1 MNEDCKI
8 IVNKKIQICTIYHI
22 FCVNCYSE
30 IINPNLIMKKFLI
43 VAVILYSFVSFAQIK
58 VLETVP
64 VEKLGKV
71 NNNYIQ
77 KIGDE
82 YTVYYTSIQNDEE
95 GPSIKKFTFKNVN
108 NDYNSL
114 YTIIMNGFT
123 ASPLYDIKLEL
134 PNNYIWLHYTGSVL
148 PEKSTVQFMVSAKDA
163 TSVTSSVSEPLVKDQ
178 INKLFQK

>member
-1 MNEDCKI
+1 MKKI
-8 IVNKKIQICTIYHI
+8 ITLATLFFSV
-22 FCVNCYSE
+22 
-30 IINPNLIMKKFLI
+30 
-43 VAVILYSFVSFAQIK
+43 VSFAQIK

-82 YTVYYTSIQNDEE
+82 YTVYYTSIQNDDDSS
-95 GPSIKKFTFKNVN
+95 PIRKFSFKNVN

-114 YTIIMNGFT
+114 YSIIMGGFS

-148 PEKSTVQFMVSAKDA
+148 PEKATVQFMVSSKEASSA
-163 TSVTSSVSEPLVKDQ
+163 TSSVSEPFVKDQ

>member
-1 MNEDCKI
+1 MKRI
-8 IVNKKIQICTIYHI
+8 ITI
-22 FCVNCYSE
+22 
-30 IINPNLIMKKFLI
+30 
-43 VAVILYSFVSFAQIK
+43 AILFVSCASFAQIK

-82 YTVYYTSIQNDEE
+82 YTVYYTSIQNEDE
-95 GPSIKKFTFKNVN
+95 SSSLRKFAFKNIN
-108 NDYNSL
+108 NDYANL
-114 YTIIMNGFT
+114 YNIIMNGFT

-134 PNNYIWLHYTGSVL
+134 PNNYIWLHYTGSVS
-148 PEKSTVQFMVSAKDA
+148 PDKATVQFMVSSKDA
-163 TSVTSSVSEPLVKDQ
+163 TSVTSSISEPLIKDQ

>member
-1 MNEDCKI
+1 MKRI
-8 IVNKKIQICTIYHI
+8 ITT
-22 FCVNCYSE
+22 
-30 IINPNLIMKKFLI
+30 
-43 VAVILYSFVSFAQIK
+43 AILLFSVVSFAQIK

-82 YTVYYTSIQNDEE
+82 YTVYYTSIQNDDD
-95 GPSIKKFTFKNVN
+95 SSSLRKFAFKNVN

-114 YTIIMNGFT
+114 YNIIMGGFT
-123 ASPLYDIKLEL
+123 ANPLYDIKLEL
-134 PNNYIWLHYTGSVL
+134 PNNYIWLHYTGSVI
-148 PEKSTVQFMVSAKDA
+148 PEKSTVQFMVSSKEASA
-163 TSVTSSVSEPLVKDQ
+163 ATSSVSEPFVKDQ

>member
-1 MNEDCKI
+1 MKKI
-8 IVNKKIQICTIYHI
+8 ITI
-22 FCVNCYSE
+22 
-30 IINPNLIMKKFLI
+30 
-43 VAVILYSFVSFAQIK
+43 AVLLFSFVSFAQIK

-64 VEKLGKV
+64 VERLGKV

-82 YTVYYTSIQNDEE
+82 YTVYYTSIQNDDD
-95 GPSIKKFTFKNVN
+95 SSTLRKFSFRNLN
-108 NDYNSL
+108 NDYASL

-134 PNNYIWLHYTGSVL
+134 PNNYIWLHYTGSAL
-148 PEKSTVQFMVSAKDA
+148 PEKATVQFMVSSKETASA
-163 TSVTSSVSEPLVKDQ
+163 TSSVSEPFVKDQ

>member
-1 MNEDCKI
+1 MKKI
-8 IVNKKIQICTIYHI
+8 ITLATLFFSV
-22 FCVNCYSE
+22 
-30 IINPNLIMKKFLI
+30 
-43 VAVILYSFVSFAQIK
+43 VSFAQIK

-82 YTVYYTSIQNDEE
+82 YTVYYTSIQNDDDSS
-95 GPSIKKFTFKNVN
+95 PIRKFSFKNVN

-114 YTIIMNGFT
+114 YNIIMGGFT

-148 PEKSTVQFMVSAKDA
+148 PEKATVQFMVSSKEAA
-163 TSVTSSVSEPLVKDQ
+163 SATSSVSEPFVKDQ

>member
-1 MNEDCKI
+1 MKKI
-8 IVNKKIQICTIYHI
+8 IT
-22 FCVNCYSE
+22 
-30 IINPNLIMKKFLI
+30 L
-43 VAVILYSFVSFAQIK
+43 AVLLFSFVSFAQIK

-82 YTVYYTSIQNDEE
+82 YTVYYTSIVSDDDE
-95 GPSIKKFTFKNVN
+95 SSSLRKFSFKNVN
-108 NDYNSL
+108 NDYASL
-114 YTIIMNGFT
+114 YNIIMNGFNAT
-123 ASPLYDIKLEL
+123 PLYDIKLEL

-148 PEKSTVQFMVSAKDA
+148 PEKATVQFMVSSKDA
-163 TSVTSSVSEPLVKDQ
+163 SSGSSNVSEPFVKDQ

>member
-1 MNEDCKI
+1 MKKI
-8 IVNKKIQICTIYHI
+8 IT
-22 FCVNCYSE
+22 
-30 IINPNLIMKKFLI
+30 L
-43 VAVILYSFVSFAQIK
+43 AVLFFSFVSFAQIK

-82 YTVYYTSIQNDEE
+82 YTVYYTSIVSDDDD
-95 GPSIKKFTFKNVN
+95 SSSLRKFSFKNVN
-108 NDYNSL
+108 NDYASL
-114 YTIIMNGFT
+114 YHIIMNGFNAT
-123 ASPLYDIKLEL
+123 PLYDIKLEL

-148 PEKSTVQFMVSAKDA
+148 PEKSTVQFMVSSKDA
-163 TSVTSSVSEPLVKDQ
+163 SSGSSNVSEPFVKDQ